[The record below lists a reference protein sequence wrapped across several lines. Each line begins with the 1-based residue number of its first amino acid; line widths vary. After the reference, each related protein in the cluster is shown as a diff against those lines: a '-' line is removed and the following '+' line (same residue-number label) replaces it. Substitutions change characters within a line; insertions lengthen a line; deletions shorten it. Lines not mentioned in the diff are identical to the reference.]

1 MTATIVE
8 ARGAPRMAAAPGRKL
23 TMVLLVACAAVLGL
37 ATLRLALVTAATPE
51 GLWLVEYPPLLPE
64 PGTVDAAVVD
74 RARWVARFVSDPRL
88 DTALLAPCTDA
99 RASARAAGDLVA
111 LQAATA
117 ECLVRVAAALDH
129 APLAG
134 ELWLQKALLQFELG
148 DFPGFEDS
156 LRLSYETAPR
166 EGWVA
171 ARRAPLGVTAH
182 GALPEDLK
190 ALVMGD
196 LALLLTHKT
205 LADSFVARFVAD
217 EGFRERAMPL
227 IEQLPAADQET
238 FLGFVSAAGGR

>member
-1 MTATIVE
+1 MTATIAE
-8 ARGAPRMAAAPGRKL
+8 APAPRRTSGTAGRKL

-64 PGTVDAAVVD
+64 PGTVEGAVVD
-74 RARWVARFVSDPRL
+74 RARWAARFVTDPRL
-88 DTALLAPCTDA
+88 DTALLSPCTDA
-99 RASARAAGDLVA
+99 RASARAASDLVA

-117 ECLVRVAAALDH
+117 ECLVRIDDALER

-166 EGWVA
+166 EGWIA

-205 LADSFVARFVAD
+205 LADSFAARFVAD
-217 EGFRERAMPL
+217 EGFRDEALPL
-227 IEQLPAADQET
+227 IEQLSAAEQET
-238 FLGFVSAAGGR
+238 FLGFVSAASGR